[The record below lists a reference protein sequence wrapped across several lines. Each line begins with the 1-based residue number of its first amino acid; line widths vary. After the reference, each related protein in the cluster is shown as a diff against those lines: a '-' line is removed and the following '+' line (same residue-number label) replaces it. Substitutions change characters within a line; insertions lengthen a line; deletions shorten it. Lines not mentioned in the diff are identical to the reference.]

1 MQEQQN
7 DPLYLDRDRFI
18 YLNFYI
24 EINNKSYLIEE
35 DLVLFCKDLFA
46 KEWKSQPLN
55 HEIKHIRLFTCFI
68 NRLPQ
73 KWWQLYSKDIFLKK
87 YDSKR
92 ESHYMSLFGVE
103 FKDHQMIDI
112 LHKVPNIFPD
122 LFTKQELDLIIK
134 RFNKHLHGL
143 GKSSFYFWFFKK
155 HGRKLRKYATCDFQ
169 KFVRYFI
176 KDITS
181 IEIKVERERNVEL
194 PFLNL
199 STLQLIERV
208 VDYFPFEY
216 KEWERNFLNMVDMP
230 LLQTTPI
237 TTLYKEYIFHLYY
250 TITKGYFEWFFEV
263 MNSDN
268 LILGDYQNVFSELKK
283 YGLSY
288 YVQNRYNEY
297 KQMTGKGKNL
307 QFIPQLDISEIRNAI
322 ITFLNREK
330 VAENELEAF
339 TNIYLPLIIKET
351 LPKLDIS
358 NNSLTVVGFT
368 LVLWKSKYFN
378 HYYFNENFSA
388 FRDEIIRI
396 FQFSCPTKYT
406 EGNTKVVEAAKKIW
420 KYDPILKVIITNNE
434 INQQCTYPREKQRE
448 EYEKMREERK
458 TRNDS
463 VKNSQ

>member
-1 MQEQQN
+1 M
-7 DPLYLDRDRFI
+7 
-18 YLNFYI
+18 
-24 EINNKSYLIEE
+24 
-35 DLVLFCKDLFA
+35 
-46 KEWKSQPLN
+46 
-55 HEIKHIRLFTCFI
+55 
-68 NRLPQ
+68 
-73 KWWQLYSKDIFLKK
+73 
-87 YDSKR
+87 
-92 ESHYMSLFGVE
+92 
-103 FKDHQMIDI
+103 
-112 LHKVPNIFPD
+112 
-122 LFTKQELDLIIK
+122 
-134 RFNKHLHGL
+134 
-143 GKSSFYFWFFKK
+143 
-155 HGRKLRKYATCDFQ
+155 
-169 KFVRYFI
+169 
-176 KDITS
+176 
-181 IEIKVERERNVEL
+181 
-194 PFLNL
+194 
-199 STLQLIERV
+199 
-208 VDYFPFEY
+208 
-216 KEWERNFLNMVDMP
+216 
-230 LLQTTPI
+230 
-237 TTLYKEYIFHLYY
+237 
-250 TITKGYFEWFFEV
+250 
-263 MNSDN
+263 
-268 LILGDYQNVFSELKK
+268 
-283 YGLSY
+283 
-288 YVQNRYNEY
+288 
-297 KQMTGKGKNL
+297 
-307 QFIPQLDISEIRNAI
+307 DISEIRNAI